1 MVPFHLSY
9 TSCNLSYFLP
19 SINNLSNLNFF
30 VFYICNFE
38 YFDNLGLSFIYRII
52 RPKITDVIMIVT
64 KKRSCLRSIYGY
76 AKGLKSFTDSEIS
89 TMKYFDKRSTQLV
102 INKAIEQNV

>member
-1 MVPFHLSY
+1 
-9 TSCNLSYFLP
+9 
-19 SINNLSNLNFF
+19 
-30 VFYICNFE
+30 
-38 YFDNLGLSFIYRII
+38 
-52 RPKITDVIMIVT
+52 MIVT